1 VNDAPA
7 LLDSDTTSDLA
18 RGHANVVRRAREYL
32 EAHGRFTLSAVTVFE
47 RLRGYRAALRSGK
60 RFEDHLRQ
68 FQAFSASSV
77 VLPVDHRVADV
88 AATIWAALSGH
99 RRASVGDILI
109 APTAQANDLS
119 LVTRNR
125 RDFQPMATIVG
136 IVLVDWS
143 R

>member
-1 VNDAPA
+1 MNDVPA

-18 RGHANVVRRAREYL
+18 RAHPNVVRRAREYL

-77 VLPVDHRVADV
+77 VLPVDPRVHGQHDGR
-88 AATIWAALSGH
+88 AA
-99 RRASVGDILI
+99 VGDILI
-109 APTAQANDLS
+109 AATAKANDLP